1 MEGGENKVLV
11 FTQ

>member
-1 MEGGENKVLV
+1 MEGGENKGLV